1 MPTIAKKIKNA
12 KTNVKYYLH
21 NPLNETNYEKKNIYK
36 EKFKYKSL
44 LGVGSFGT
52 VLLSDYII
60 DDQTNCYAVKCI
72 SKSLCTNVNQVI
84 EEVTILKIMDHPFII
99 KLKGTFQTQNLL
111 CIVMEPLL
119 YGDLFMVIYDD
130 MNKTIPFELILFYIS
145 SLVIVMDNMHSKG
158 IIYRDLKP
166 ENVMLDANGYIKLV
180 DMGFAKRTRY
190 VNEYTTN
197 NDVIVEFV
205 DEKTYTLCG
214 TAEYICPEIIL
225 KIGYNKSVDIW
236 GLGILLYEMF
246 MKKTPF
252 FANNI
257 RQLFK
262 NILNV
267 LKTKF
272 SLDET
277 AKKTITNEDVEDLLF
292 GLLSGTPSSR
302 LGMKGNT
309 NNIFNHKIFKD
320 NKEMIHCINNK
331 THIPDYIPNRIDES
345 EYQKLTTSLQV
356 PLYTGD
362 NSIFDNF

>member
-1 MPTIAKKIKNA
+1 MHIIAKKIENA
-12 KTNVKYYLH
+12 KTKVKYYLY
-21 NPLNETNYEKKNIYK
+21 NPLDEKNNEKKIFCK

-60 DDQTNCYAVKCI
+60 DDVINCYAVKCI
-72 SKSLCTNVNQVI
+72 SKSLCANVNQVI
-84 EEVTILKIMDHPFII
+84 EEVTILKIIDHPFII
-99 KLKGTFQTQNLL
+99 KLEGTFQTQNLL

-130 MNKTIPFELILFYIS
+130 MNKTISFKLIMFYIS
-145 SLVIVMDNMHSKG
+145 SLIIVMEYIHSKG

-166 ENVMLDANGYIKLV
+166 ENIMLDTNGYVKMV

-214 TAEYICPEIIL
+214 TAEYMSPEVIL

-252 FANNI
+252 VANNI
-257 RQLFK
+257 AELFK

-272 SLDET
+272 SLNKYD
-277 AKKTITNEDVEDLLF
+277 KKTIANKHVENLLVE
-292 GLLSGTPSSR
+292 LLNGSPSSR
-302 LGMKGNT
+302 LGMNGNT
-309 NNIFNHKIFKD
+309 IDIFNHNLF
-320 NKEMIHCINNK
+320 NHSKEMINCINNR
-331 THIPDYIPNRIDES
+331 TYIPNYIPTRINDT
-345 EYQKLTTSLQV
+345 EYQKITSPHSV
-356 PLYTGD
+356 PSYNGD
-362 NSIFDNF
+362 NSIFDIF